1 MFSRLL
7 KACGSRLTE
16 KLLEG
21 APTEDTLVQMEKLA
35 GELGVLVLEASVCG
49 GRLALRPDEGTLGLI
64 AQESICKSSAF
75 SLSVFTVVSC
85 LLFLDSH
92 MRDSTTLGSWESLL
106 FRALR
111 LWRRFSCPCSMI
123 PGCLPSLDT

>member
-35 GELGVLVLEASVCG
+35 GELGVLVLEAPACG
-49 GRLALRPDEGTLGLI
+49 GHQGP
-64 AQESICKSSAF
+64 
-75 SLSVFTVVSC
+75 
-85 LLFLDSH
+85 SH
-92 MRDSTTLGSWESLL
+92 
-106 FRALR
+106 
-111 LWRRFSCPCSMI
+111 SCPALHLMKG
-123 PGCLPSLDT
+123 P